1 MMTVMLPVIEYFGV
15 PTFRVVTN
23 RREVFVRAKSKEYI
37 RENGSK
43 FLSNSEWI
51 VSIFENT
58 SVIDLAYPE

>member
-1 MMTVMLPVIEYFGV
+1 MTVMLPITEYLGI

-23 RREVFVRAKSKEYI
+23 KREVFVRARSKEYI
-37 RENGSK
+37 KENGSK

-58 SVIDLAYPE
+58 SVIDLAYPD